1 MTRMILAIP
10 TGDPVGVGPEVFV
23 KALAHPEAMGDA
35 RLIVMGSVP
44 ILERAAKVCG
54 VKAAFRAVEDIGGA
68 AFEPGV
74 LDVLE
79 LGCKGLEQLEPGQ
92 VHAETGK
99 ASVEYVIRAAEMA
112 LAGEVDAVVTGPI
125 HKEAVRAGGYHQY
138 IGNTEIFEDVC
149 SRHTGRDF
157 MGKCMTMLITKNLR
171 VAHATRH
178 VPFREIVD
186 RLTPEKLADSIRLT
200 ARGMASLGF
209 PAARV
214 AVAGLNPHNGDGG
227 LMGRE
232 EIELIA
238 PVVER
243 VRSEGVN
250 VVGPVPADSIFFQ
263 AIGGAYDAVVAL
275 YHDQGH
281 IAIKV
286 HGFEE
291 SITISLGIP
300 VIRTSVDHG
309 TAFDIVGQGSASEK
323 GMVAA
328 IQLAKEIVTAGKW
341 SEGVAETE
349 AASHPAGAAG

>member
-1 MTRMILAIP
+1 MTQLTLAVP
-10 TGDPVGVGPEVFV
+10 TGDPLGVGPEVFV
-23 KALAHPEAMGDA
+23 KSLDHPEARTDCRIIA
-35 RLIVMGSVP
+35 LGSLP
-44 ILERAAKVCG
+44 ILEREAARCG
-54 VKAAFRAVEDIGGA
+54 VKVAFRAVEEFGAA

-79 LGCKGLEQLEPGQ
+79 LGLQGLEKLEPGQ
-92 VHAETGK
+92 VRAESGK

-125 HKEAVRAGGYHQY
+125 HKEAVRAGGFHQY

-149 SRHTGRDF
+149 SRHTGQDF
-157 MGKCMTMLITKNLR
+157 MGKCMTMLITKSLR

-178 VPFREIVD
+178 VPFHKIVE
-186 RLTPEKLADSIRLT
+186 RLTADKLAETIRLT

-214 AVAGLNPHNGDGG
+214 GVAGLNPHNGDGG

-232 EIELIA
+232 EIDLIA

-243 VRSEGVN
+243 VRREGVD
-250 VVGPVPADSIFFQ
+250 VTGPVPADSIFFQ
-263 AIGGAYDAVVAL
+263 AIGGAFDAVVAL

-291 SITISLGIP
+291 SITVSLGIP

-309 TAFDIVGQGSASEK
+309 TAFDIVGKGLASEK

-328 IQLAKEIVTAGKW
+328 VKLAKEIVRTGKW
-341 SEGVAETE
+341 ASGIAETE
-349 AASHPAGAAG
+349 ALAG